1 MAKNLKGAG
10 SASINTLDTI
20 AMGNTNNT
28 PNTTDTENTSNTL
41 NTKKKETTYRFNLIM
56 PLSYKAYLQKAA
68 YEASSPEKTV
78 SITEYICDLI
88 KADIE
93 KNS

>member
-20 AMGNTNNT
+20 AMGNALDTN
-28 PNTTDTENTSNTL
+28 NTTDTN
-41 NTKKKETTYRFNLIM
+41 NTKETPYRFNLIM
-56 PLSYKAYLQKAA
+56 PAHYKAYLQKAA
-68 YEASSPEKTV
+68 YEASSPTKTV
-78 SITEYICDLI
+78 SITEYICNLI
-88 KADIE
+88 KADMD

>member
-20 AMGNTNNT
+20 ARGN
-28 PNTTDTENTSNTL
+28 TENTIPTINTL
-41 NTKKKETTYRFNLIM
+41 NTTDIKKKEPTYRFNLIM

-78 SITEYICDLI
+78 SITEYICELI
-88 KADIE
+88 KADME
-93 KNS
+93 KNG